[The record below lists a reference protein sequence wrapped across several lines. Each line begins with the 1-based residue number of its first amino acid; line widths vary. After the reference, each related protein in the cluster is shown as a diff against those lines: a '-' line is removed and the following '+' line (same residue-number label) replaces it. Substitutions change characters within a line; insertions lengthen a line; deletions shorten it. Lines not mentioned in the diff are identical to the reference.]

1 MMDLLWIWLGFGG
14 LVAVLCGVLWAIEGL
29 RVRWPGR

>member
-14 LVAVLCGVLWAIEGL
+14 LIAVLCGVLWALEGPRL
-29 RVRWPGR
+29 RWPGR